1 MAAYKIKWS
10 SLLHLTDLEFIPE
23 APKQLTISDELIQA
37 ISWLTAATKHDRK
50 LLRCD
55 ENGALLIAD
64 AWSLLD
70 SVETD
75 ELYPQ
80 SASEDTYTAS
90 AAHKGVLVSSST
102 QIIYVGFLQVSGG
115 TVEWIYVSPNT
126 LYWYPHSVYSIVVHV
141 VPDPNGTAS
150 YVGITAYN

>member
-1 MAAYKIKWS
+1 MPVTRLKWS
-10 SLLHLTDLEFIPE
+10 SLLQLTEIEFKPE
-23 APKQLTISDELIQA
+23 APKVLTVSDELIQSL
-37 ISWLTAATKHDRK
+37 SWLTGATKHDRR

-64 AWSLLD
+64 AWSLLN

-80 SASEDTYTAS
+80 SAAEDTYVS
-90 AAHKGVLVSSST
+90 SVAHKGILVSTGT
-102 QIIYVGFLQVSGG
+102 QIVKVGFLPVSGG
-115 TVEWIYVSPNT
+115 VVEWIYISADT

-141 VPDPNGTAS
+141 VPDPDGTAS
-150 YVGITAYN
+150 YVGITAFN